1 MYVQEGI
8 ILGVSE
14 MWRFFPMIKTSIRN
28 KLIVLLL
35 IITIVPFGSSIV
47 ITYLYTKNSIEEQ
60 VVAESK
66 NLLYQGKVNLESYI
80 NELDDLT
87 LSLYNNPDFINFM
100 RNPDQGDD
108 YLTIGIV
115 KNVVQTILYTGD
127 TINGVRISFR
137 DEDRVIKATK
147 RSNVIF
153 SSKKNEEDKEAFL
166 RAERSPYN
174 MYIEPDFPQKENE
187 IKRSRNIVT
196 IHRAFRNIPD
206 DEVLAYI
213 SLEISPDKIINL
225 SRNLYTGEKEE
236 FYLLTPGGEMIYSS
250 DLDVTDDQ
258 NNQKWIKRIVGE
270 EKSEGTMEWK
280 EDGFNG
286 VIMYDQ
292 LPLSAGGWILAKRV
306 SYANLYESAFSVAKI
321 NILFGILGLTLVVLA
336 TLFVSFKITSP
347 IRVLLRNIQ
356 EVEKGNM
363 DVRLPAF
370 GSDEIGLL
378 GFRFQQ
384 MIERINTLIN
394 REYKLELENKN
405 NQLKVLQSQINPHF
419 LYNALQSIGT
429 VALKNKVPQ
438 VYTLITY
445 LSKIMRYGMNMEEDM
460 VPLDKEINYTK
471 AFLLLQKER
480 FGDHLDYR
488 ITVEEGVREA
498 QVPKMILQPII
509 ENYFKHGFDIRDG
522 VGRIELD
529 CRSVDDHLIITVRDN
544 GIGVT
549 TQRLEEV
556 YAHFKAA
563 ALNKIGESTNIG
575 LKNVYVRLK
584 LYYDDQA
591 ALHLENSDEG
601 GFKVTMELPI
611 EREDE

>member
-1 MYVQEGI
+1 M
-8 ILGVSE
+8 L
-14 MWRFFPMIKTSIRN
+14 KTSIRN

-35 IITIVPFGSSIV
+35 ITTIVPFGSSIV
-47 ITYLYTKNSIEEQ
+47 ITYLYTKNSIEDQ
-60 VVAESK
+60 VVSESR

-80 NELDDLT
+80 NELNDLT
-87 LSLYNNPDFINFM
+87 LSLYNNPDFINYM
-100 RNPDQGDD
+100 RNPGQGND

-127 TINGVRISFR
+127 TINGVKISFAE
-137 DEDRVIKATK
+137 EDRVISATK
-147 RSNVIF
+147 RSTVVF
-153 SSKKNEEDKEAFL
+153 SSKRKDANEEAFL
-166 RAERSPYN
+166 RAQRSPYN
-174 MYIEPDFPQKENE
+174 MYIEPTYPQKENE
-187 IKRSRNIVT
+187 IKRSRNIITV
-196 IHRAFRNIPD
+196 HRAFRNIPD

-213 SLEISPDKIINL
+213 SLDISPEKIIDL
-225 SRNLYTGEKEE
+225 SRNLYTRETEE
-236 FYLLTPGGEMIYSS
+236 FYLLTPQGEMIYSS
-250 DLDVTDDQ
+250 DLDVSDDK
-258 NNQKWIKRIVGE
+258 NNQKWIKRIV
-270 EKSEGTMEWK
+270 EGKELAGMLEWK
-280 EDGFNG
+280 EDEFNG

-292 LPLSAGGWILAKRV
+292 LPLSSGGWILAKRV

-356 EVEKGNM
+356 QVEKGNM
-363 DVRLPAF
+363 NVQFPSF

-460 VPLDKEINYTK
+460 VPLDKEISYTK

-480 FGDHLDYR
+480 FGENLDY
-488 ITVEEGVREA
+488 IIEVDECVREA
-498 QVPKMILQPII
+498 YVPKMILQPII
-509 ENYFKHGFDIRDG
+509 ENYFKHGFDIREGIGKVDLICKREGDELVITICDNG
-522 VGRIELD
+522 VGVSEE
-529 CRSVDDHLIITVRDN
+529 
-544 GIGVT
+544 
-549 TQRLEEV
+549 RLKEV
-556 YAHFKAA
+556 YEHFKAA
-563 ALNKIGESTNIG
+563 ALNKIGDSTNIG
-575 LKNVYVRLK
+575 LKNVFVRLK
-584 LYYDDQA
+584 LYYDNEA
-591 ALHLENSDEG
+591 SLLLENPVEG
-601 GFKVTMELPI
+601 GFMVTMKLPI
-611 EREDE
+611 KREGEADESNHH

>member
-1 MYVQEGI
+1 M
-8 ILGVSE
+8 L
-14 MWRFFPMIKTSIRN
+14 KTSIRN

-35 IITIVPFGSSIV
+35 ITTIVPFGSSIV

-60 VVAESK
+60 VVAESR
-66 NLLYQGKVNLESYI
+66 NLLYQGKINLESYI
-80 NELDDLT
+80 NELNDLT
-87 LSLYNNPDFINFM
+87 LSLYNNPDFINYM
-100 RNPDQGDD
+100 RNPDQGND
-108 YLTIGIV
+108 YLSIGIV

-127 TINGVRISFR
+127 TINGVRISFTE
-137 DEDRVIKATK
+137 DDRVISATK
-147 RSNVIF
+147 RSTVVF
-153 SSKKNEEDKEAFL
+153 SSAGKNTNEEAFL

-174 MYIEPDFPQKENE
+174 MYIEPEFPQQENE
-187 IKRSRNIVT
+187 IKRSRNIITV
-196 IHRAFRNIPD
+196 HRAFRNIPD

-213 SLEISPDKIINL
+213 SLDISPEKIIDL
-225 SRNLYTGEKEE
+225 SRNLYIGGKEE
-236 FYLLTPGGEMIYSS
+236 FYLLTPQGEMIYGS
-250 DLDVTDDQ
+250 DLDVTDDK
-258 NNQKWIKRIVGE
+258 NNQQWIKQIVE
-270 EKSEGTMEWK
+270 EKEGEGTLEWK
-280 EDGFNG
+280 EDAFNG

-356 EVEKGNM
+356 QVEKGNM
-363 DVRLPAF
+363 NVQFPSF
-370 GSDEIGLL
+370 GTDEIGLL

-460 VPLDKEINYTK
+460 VPLKKEISYTK

-480 FGDHLDYR
+480 FGKNLDYS
-488 ITVEEGVREA
+488 VEVDDSIKDA
-498 QVPKMILQPII
+498 AVPKMILQPII

-522 VGRIELD
+522 IGRIELV
-529 CRSVDDHLIITVRDN
+529 CRREDEELVITVRDN

-549 TQRLEEV
+549 DERLEEV
-556 YAHFKAA
+556 YEHFKASV
-563 ALNKIGESTNIG
+563 LNKIGEATNIG

-591 ALHLENSDEG
+591 ILLLENPDGGGFMVTMKLPMKMEGDSDESNHH
-601 GFKVTMELPI
+601 
-611 EREDE
+611 